1 MTFGERIVRAREK
14 KGLNQKQLAELLE
27 ISPTRLNY
35 WEKDKREPD
44 VPMILK
50 LIEVLDVS
58 GDWLIG
64 HDDSPT
70 PVSSGKN
77 FLATQPEIAHI
88 QKYRRLT
95 DNGRATVD
103 HVIDG
108 LLEAGQSARDQESKD
123 SEKILKKVAARGG
136 TGEPLEATPDT
147 ARLLEETK
155 EWRREQIKNSDV
167 F

>member
-1 MTFGERIVRAREK
+1 MTFGERIVRAREN

-44 VPMILK
+44 VPMIWK
-50 LIEVLDVS
+50 LIETLDVS

-70 PVSSGKN
+70 PVSSSKN
-77 FLATQPEIAHI
+77 FLATQPEIDHI

-95 DNGRATVD
+95 DDGRAA
-103 HVIDG
+103 IDRTMDVM
-108 LLEAGQSARDQESKD
+108 LEAGRPAREQEPK
-123 SEKILKKVAARGG
+123 EPKKVLKQVAARGG
-136 TGEPLEATPDT
+136 TGEPLEATTDT
-147 ARLLEETK
+147 ERLLKETK
-155 EWRREQIKNSDV
+155 EWRQEQIKNSDV

>member
-44 VPMILK
+44 VPMIWK

-64 HDDSPT
+64 HDDSPI
-70 PVSSGKN
+70 G
-77 FLATQPEIAHI
+77 FFQLARLNGFEPSAYRLGGGRSI
-88 QKYRRLT
+88 QLSYRRVSQLK
-95 DNGRATVD
+95 RYIIRV
-103 HVIDG
+103 G
-108 LLEAGQSARDQESKD
+108 LSSNSK
-123 SEKILKKVAARGG
+123 
-136 TGEPLEATPDT
+136 
-147 ARLLEETK
+147 
-155 EWRREQIKNSDV
+155 
-167 F
+167 

>member
-1 MTFGERIVRAREK
+1 MTFGERIVQAREN

-44 VPMILK
+44 VPMIWK
-50 LIEVLDVS
+50 LIETLDVS

-64 HDDSPT
+64 HDDSPI
-70 PVSSGKN
+70 PVSSDKN
-77 FLATQPEIAHI
+77 FLATQSEIDHI

-103 HVIDG
+103 NVIDS
-108 LLEAGQSARDQESKD
+108 LLEAGQPAREQEQKEP
-123 SEKILKKVAARGG
+123 EKILKKVAARGG
-136 TGEPLEATPDT
+136 TGEPLEATTDT